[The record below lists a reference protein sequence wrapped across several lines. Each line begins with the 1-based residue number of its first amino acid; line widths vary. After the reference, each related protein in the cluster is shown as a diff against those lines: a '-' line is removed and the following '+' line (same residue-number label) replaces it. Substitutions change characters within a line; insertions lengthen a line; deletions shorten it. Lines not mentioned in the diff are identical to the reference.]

1 MEKFDAETTKQERI
15 KGDLNKQILCV
26 HRLEGS

>member
-15 KGDLNKQILCV
+15 KGDLKQILCV